1 MVSRLSL
8 TDLSLLTYR
17 DAIYKKLGIKNNV
30 ILSSLS
36 NIALASLIPALL
48 GLIYKYLKLRSLQ
61 NYARNIHAFI
71 LNYNV
76 IELEGDIVKR
86 TRWESYTSFSDRI
99 KALLYYISKLNI
111 NNDNNSNIKQLKEII
126 HNDLNRWDN
135 DENDDSYNK
144 DSTKSQFIVN
154 QNFRFLL
161 KDKLYCKIT
170 SVNEEI
176 ATEGKQDGLRITY
189 TIQVYSYLYSLNQ
202 ISTFLDNCIT
212 EYKKY
217 LNNRNNQKFFC
228 TIKNAESEK
237 IIWNKFIFKSNRTF
251 DNMYLSNKS
260 EILNRINF
268 FIDNQ
273 DYYKRLGIP
282 YTLGLLFYGEPGT
295 GKTSFI
301 KALANLLQR
310 HLIEIPLKKIHSC
323 EALYDA
329 FYTEGIEDLSLKFK
343 EKIIVLEDIDAM
355 DDIIKKRIDKPSMT
369 RKDFLKDE
377 ETEDNKSKRA
387 DFSDFFNTF
396 VNDSKTKRVPIHK
409 IKDISLSFLLNLMEG
424 ILEMDGRI
432 IIMTTNHIDKI
443 DPALIRPGRI
453 DIKINFKLLNS
464 KEINDMVRFYIK
476 EWKDIRIAK
485 EVKMSHAELMNII
498 VSSNEN
504 IALIKRKIRAYKK

>member
-1 MVSRLSL
+1 
-8 TDLSLLTYR
+8 
-17 DAIYKKLGIKNNV
+17 
-30 ILSSLS
+30 
-36 NIALASLIPALL
+36 
-48 GLIYKYLKLRSLQ
+48 
-61 NYARNIHAFI
+61 
-71 LNYNV
+71 
-76 IELEGDIVKR
+76 
-86 TRWESYTSFSDRI
+86 
-99 KALLYYISKLNI
+99 
-111 NNDNNSNIKQLKEII
+111 
-126 HNDLNRWDN
+126 
-135 DENDDSYNK
+135 
-144 DSTKSQFIVN
+144 
-154 QNFRFLL
+154 
-161 KDKLYCKIT
+161 
-170 SVNEEI
+170 
-176 ATEGKQDGLRITY
+176 
-189 TIQVYSYLYSLNQ
+189 
-202 ISTFLDNCIT
+202 
-212 EYKKY
+212 
-217 LNNRNNQKFFC
+217 
-228 TIKNAESEK
+228 
-237 IIWNKFIFKSNRTF
+237 
-251 DNMYLSNKS
+251 MYLSNKS

-355 DDIIKKRIDKPSMT
+355 DDIIKKRIDKPSMI

-377 ETEDNKSKRA
+377 ESKRA

-396 VNDSKTKRVPIHK
+396 VNDSKTKRAPIHK